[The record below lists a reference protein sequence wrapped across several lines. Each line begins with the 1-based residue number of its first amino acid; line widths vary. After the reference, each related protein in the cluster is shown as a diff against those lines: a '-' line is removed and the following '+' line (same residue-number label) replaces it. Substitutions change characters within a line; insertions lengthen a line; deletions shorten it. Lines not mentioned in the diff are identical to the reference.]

1 MKIPNNIQITIPLP
15 DSIKDKLFGDKG
27 PIPIDKTIEDNELKE
42 ANEELQ
48 KIKEHVEL
56 QEDICHD
63 WKDII

>member
-15 DSIKDKLFGDKG
+15 DSIKDKLFGDNE

-48 KIKEHVEL
+48 KIKEQVEL
-56 QEDICHD
+56 QEDICHS